1 MRERIHANISPE
13 VVEYIV
19 NPKSGPIMFRD
30 FRLMMEINKAHAIML
45 CEEKILT
52 AGITKKIMSTLKE
65 MEEEGPNDLTPGIGS
80 EDLYSAIEQKLIN
93 KIGTDIGGRL
103 HTGRSRNDLGSTVTR
118 IAIS

>member
-1 MRERIHANISPE
+1 
-13 VVEYIV
+13 
-19 NPKSGPIMFRD
+19 
-30 FRLMMEINKAHAIML
+30 
-45 CEEKILT
+45 
-52 AGITKKIMSTLKE
+52 

-118 IAIS
+118 IAIRENFFKITEELFDLLKVLIQFAEDNKDTIMPGYTHLQPAQPTTLGHHI